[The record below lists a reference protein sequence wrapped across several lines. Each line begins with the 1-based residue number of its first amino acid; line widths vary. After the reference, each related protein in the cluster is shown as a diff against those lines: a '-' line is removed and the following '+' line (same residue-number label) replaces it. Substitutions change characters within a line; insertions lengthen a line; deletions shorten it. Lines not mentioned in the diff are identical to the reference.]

1 MRGVSRKRSSLVSI
15 ELDYSSSIFNF
26 GLIKPLLKE
35 RMSEILIFF
44 TIVLSRAALEP

>member
-1 MRGVSRKRSSLVSI
+1 MRDSSRKNLSACF

-35 RMSEILIFF
+35 RMSEILTFCIY
-44 TIVLSRAALEP
+44 ILSQAALEP